1 MTYAW
6 KQTNS
11 MLEHSDY
18 CRGLQFRKTE
28 DWSYTHCLP

>member
-1 MTYAW
+1 
-6 KQTNS
+6 

-18 CRGLQFRKTE
+18 CRGPQFGKTE